1 MSLSPQVF
9 PSQSERAGKFK
20 YLYYRSTSTEPQD
33 YRPCLYLEARID
45 YADIRSGYQWTT
57 GISDVLDLFP
67 LEGDLLWT
75 SDMVRTV
82 DPAALQ
88 VTRPEGVQL
97 GAIPEFVSEG
107 YLSRAEAQYM
117 SYLLRRAEA
126 LVYRNF
132 ALNIYSNPGESQ
144 ADFLSRCLDACHE
157 SFRHDLE
164 TLREVVNR
172 RLERIEKKFIVGYRP
187 AEFESDRGGSQ
198 ARNKLHAVAERI
210 AEIFLRTELALEGEA
225 DLPRYSDQSPSD
237 LEDRLMSL
245 ETDVSRE
252 IQRLQNSYLERVRNI
267 DEYIIHPNLKD
278 LHLVRTCILW
288 LPEGA
293 LAP

>member
-1 MSLSPQVF
+1 MSLNDQVF

-20 YLYYRSTSTEPQD
+20 QLYFRSISSQPRD
-33 YRPCLYLEARID
+33 YSPCLYFEARID
-45 YADIRSGYQWTT
+45 YADVRSGYQWTS

-67 LEGDLLWT
+67 LQGDLLWT

-88 VTRPEGVQL
+88 VARPEGVRL
-97 GAIPEFVSEG
+97 GGIPEFVGED
-107 YLSRAEAQYM
+107 YLSRAEAQYI
-117 SYLLRRAEA
+117 SYLLRHAKA

-132 ALNIYSNPGESQ
+132 ALDIYSNPGESR

-157 SFRHDLE
+157 SFRQDLE
-164 TLREVVNR
+164 MLREVVNR
-172 RLERIEKKFIVGYRP
+172 RLERIENTFIARDLP
-187 AEFESDRGGSQ
+187 EDFEFDRGGIQ
-198 ARNKLHAVAERI
+198 AKNKLHAVAERI
-210 AEIFLRTELALEGEA
+210 AELFLSTGLVLGGEA
-225 DLPRYSDQSPSD
+225 DLPQYSDQSLPD
-237 LEDRLMSL
+237 LEDRLVSL

-252 IQRLQNSYLERVRNI
+252 IQRLRNSYLEKVRNI

-288 LPEGA
+288 LPAGA

>member
-1 MSLSPQVF
+1 MSLSAKVF

-20 YLYYRSTSTEPQD
+20 HLYYRPTSSQPQD
-33 YRPCLYLEARID
+33 YSPCLYLEARID
-45 YADIRSGYQWTT
+45 YADVRSGYQWTS

-88 VTRPEGVQL
+88 ATRPEGIQL
-97 GAIPEFVSEG
+97 GGIPEFVSED
-107 YLSRAEAQYM
+107 YLSRAEAQYL
-117 SYLLRRAEA
+117 SYLLRRAGA

-132 ALNIYSNPGESQ
+132 ALNIYSNPGESRT
-144 ADFLSRCLDACHE
+144 DFLSRCLDACQE
-157 SFRHDLE
+157 SFRLDLE

-172 RLERIEKKFIVGYRP
+172 RLERIENKFIVGGRP
-187 AEFESDRGGSQ
+187 GDFESDRGGIQ

-210 AEIFLRTELALEGEA
+210 AELFLRTELVLGGEA
-225 DLPRYSDQSPSD
+225 DPPQFSGQSLPD
-237 LEDRLMSL
+237 LEDRLASL

-252 IQRLQNSYLERVRNI
+252 IQRLRNSYLERVHNI

-288 LPEGA
+288 MPAGA

>member
-1 MSLSPQVF
+1 MSLSPQIF
-9 PSQSERAGKFK
+9 PSQSERTGKFK
-20 YLYYRSTSTEPQD
+20 YLYYHPTFPPSQD
-33 YRPCLYLEARID
+33 YRACLYLEARID
-45 YADIRSGYQWTT
+45 YADVRSGYRWTT
-57 GISDVLDLFP
+57 GISNVLDFFP

-88 VTRPEGVQL
+88 ATRPEGVQL
-97 GAIPEFVSEG
+97 GAIPEFVSED
-107 YLSRAEAQYM
+107 YLSRAEAQYI

-132 ALNIYSNPGESQ
+132 ALNIYSNPGESPG
-144 ADFLSRCLDACHE
+144 DFLSRCLDACHE

-172 RLERIEKKFIVGYRP
+172 RLERIENKFIVGDRTGDC
-187 AEFESDRGGSQ
+187 ESDRGSTQ

-210 AEIFLRTELALEGEA
+210 AELFLSTELALGGEA
-225 DLPRYSDQSPSD
+225 DLPQYSDQSLSD
-237 LEDRLMSL
+237 LEDRLLAL

-252 IQRLQNSYLERVRNI
+252 IQRLRNSYLERVRNI